1 MNELA
6 KQRDVSSAQMN
17 IAWLLHKSPW
27 ILPISGTS
35 RLVHLQENL
44 KASAIQLSA
53 QDMDFLEGK

>member
-17 IAWLLHKSPW
+17 IAWLLHKLSW
-27 ILPISGTS
+27 ILPIPGTS

-44 KASAIQLSA
+44 KAFAIQLSA